1 MLIEPAHAQL
11 SIARQCQLLGLARSS
26 FYYQPVAV
34 DPAELALLRR
44 IDEQYL
50 RTPFFGSRQ
59 MCAWLRRAGEM
70 VNRKRM
76 QRLMRRLGLQGAVP
90 GPHTSRPHPEHVVY
104 PYLLGH
110 LCIDRPNLVWSSDIT
125 YVPMARGYLYL
136 VAVIDWYS
144 RYVLAWA
151 LSNTLEG
158 RFCVEALEAALA
170 RGEPVVFN
178 TDQGAQFTSEAF
190 TGQLKQRQILISM
203 DGRGRALDNVFIERL
218 WRTLKYEDIYLRD
231 YADGH
236 ALHHGLECYF
246 AFYNHARPHSALGGR
261 TPAEVH
267 GAGSGGTGGE
277 AEQADS
283 VWTTRACRK
292 RPCGQAWDN
301 PLPADCPHLAHTHAP
316 VAHTAPRDPRR
327 EPYTPAAR
335 QQQTS

>member
-1 MLIEPAHAQL
+1 M
-11 SIARQCQLLGLARSS
+11 
-26 FYYQPVAV
+26 
-34 DPAELALLRR
+34 
-44 IDEQYL
+44 
-50 RTPFFGSRQ
+50 
-59 MCAWLRRAGEM
+59 
-70 VNRKRM
+70 
-76 QRLMRRLGLQGAVP
+76 P
-90 GPHTSRPHPEHVVY
+90 GPHTSRPHPEHVIY

-125 YVPMARGYLYL
+125 YVPMARGFLYL

-158 RFCVEALEAALA
+158 SFCVEALEAALA
-170 RGEPVVFN
+170 QGEPVVFN

-236 ALHHGLECYF
+236 ALHHGLERYF
-246 AFYNHARPHSALGGR
+246 AIYNHAPPHSALGGR

-267 GAGSGGTGGE
+267 GAGAAGAGSE
-277 AEQADS
+277 AAQADW
-283 VWTTRACRK
+283 VWTI
-292 RPCGQAWDN
+292 
-301 PLPADCPHLAHTHAP
+301 
-316 VAHTAPRDPRR
+316 
-327 EPYTPAAR
+327 PAANR
-335 QQQTS
+335 TRLRRDNNKFLDQSDQRGTNQRTSIDQHQPPCSKLISTLQLYSGRGPPQVCSMLD

>member
-1 MLIEPAHAQL
+1 MLIEPDHAQL
-11 SIARQCQLLGLARSS
+11 SIARQCQLLGLSRSS
-26 FYYQPVAV
+26 YYYEPVALAP
-34 DPAELALLRR
+34 DELALLRR

-59 MCAWLRRAGEM
+59 MCAWLRREGEV

-151 LSNTLEG
+151 LSNTLESA
-158 RFCVEALEAALA
+158 FCVEALEAALVQ
-170 RGEPVVFN
+170 GEPVVFN

-190 TGQLKQRQILISM
+190 TGRLRERQILISM

-218 WRTLKYEDIYLRD
+218 WRTLKYEDIYLHD
-231 YADGH
+231 YGGGYD
-236 ALHHGLECYF
+236 LHHGLERYF
-246 AFYNHARPHSALGGR
+246 AFYNHARPHSACDGN

-267 GAGSGGTGGE
+267 GVGAESVVGE
-277 AEQADS
+277 AE
-283 VWTTRACRK
+283 
-292 RPCGQAWDN
+292 
-301 PLPADCPHLAHTHAP
+301 
-316 VAHTAPRDPRR
+316 
-327 EPYTPAAR
+327 
-335 QQQTS
+335 

>member
-1 MLIEPAHAQL
+1 MLIEREHPRL
-11 SIARQCQLLGLARSS
+11 SIARQCELLGLARSS
-26 FYYQPVAV
+26 YYYQPVAV

-59 MCAWLRRAGEM
+59 MRDWLRRGGEV

-76 QRLMRRLGLQGAVP
+76 RRLMRQLGLQGAVP
-90 GPHTSRPHPEHVVY
+90 GPHTSRPHPEHVIY

-151 LSNTLEG
+151 LSNTLESA
-158 RFCVEALEAALA
+158 FCVEALEAALA
-170 RGEPVVFN
+170 LSEPVVFN
-178 TDQGAQFTSEAF
+178 TDQGAQFTSDAF
-190 TGQLKQRQILISM
+190 TGPLRARQILISM

-267 GAGSGGTGGE
+267 GVGSGGACGE

-292 RPCGQAWDN
+292 RPCGQAGDN

>member
-1 MLIEPAHAQL
+1 MLIEREHPRL
-11 SIARQCQLLGLARSS
+11 SIARQCELLGLARSS
-26 FYYQPVAV
+26 YYYQPVAV

-59 MCAWLRRAGEM
+59 MRDWLRRGGEV

-76 QRLMRRLGLQGAVP
+76 RRLMRQLGLQGAVP
-90 GPHTSRPHPEHVVY
+90 GPHTSRPHPEHVIY

-151 LSNTLEG
+151 LSNTLESA
-158 RFCVEALEAALA
+158 FCVEALEAALA
-170 RGEPVVFN
+170 LSEPVVFN
-178 TDQGAQFTSEAF
+178 TDQGAQFTSDAF
-190 TGQLKQRQILISM
+190 TGPLRARQILISM

-267 GAGSGGTGGE
+267 GVGSGGACGE

-292 RPCGQAWDN
+292 RPWGAGGGQTR
-301 PLPADCPHLAHTHAP
+301 PAGCSHHGPKTSTRWP
-316 VAHTAPRDPRR
+316 
-327 EPYTPAAR
+327 PAAR
-335 QQQTS
+335 GPPPAPEHPAAGPQPK